1 MHRRLLGISGLLLA
15 AGLACSGLTDLAG
28 DPSEGSSGESQFSDG
43 SINDA
48 SNDASSDI
56 LFSDSFADES
66 SGWEIGD
73 YSGGRVGYWNGEY
86 YVTSLGDGQTMWG
99 LANRGFDDVAIK
111 VRSQQVSAPS
121 NDNNDYGVIC
131 RANADGA
138 GYFFLIS
145 GDGFFAILRGDA
157 NDQFDQLIDWTSS
170 NAINQGNS
178 SNQIQ
183 VTCEG
188 ENLSLQVNGE
198 LLASV
203 KDSRYSA
210 GDIALTAT
218 SYEDTSTEIHFDDI
232 EVVRP

>member
-1 MHRRLLGISGLLLA
+1 MHRRLFVISGLLLA
-15 AGLACSGLTDLAG
+15 AGLACSGLTDLSG
-28 DPSEGSSGESQFSDG
+28 DVSEGSSGESGFSDG
-43 SINDA
+43 SINNA
-48 SNDASSDI
+48 SGDI

-86 YVTSLGDGQTMWG
+86 FVTSLGDGQTMWG

-121 NDNNDYGVIC
+121 NNNNDYGVIC

-145 GDGFFAILRGDA
+145 GDGFFAILRGDT
-157 NDQFDQLIDWTSS
+157 NDQFEQLIDWTSS

-178 SNQIQ
+178 SNEIQ

-232 EVVRP
+232 EVARP

>member
-1 MHRRLLGISGLLLA
+1 MHRRLFVISGLLLA
-15 AGLACSGLTDLAG
+15 AGLACSGLTNLSG
-28 DPSEGSSGESQFSDG
+28 DVSEGSSGESGFSDG
-43 SINDA
+43 SINEA
-48 SNDASSDI
+48 SGDT
-56 LFSDSFADES
+56 LFSDSFADET

-86 YVTSLGDGQTMWG
+86 FVTSLGDGQTMWG

-157 NDQFDQLIDWTSS
+157 NDQFEQLIDWTSS

-178 SNQIQ
+178 SNEIQ

-232 EVVRP
+232 EVARP

>member
-1 MHRRLLGISGLLLA
+1 MQQRLFVISGLLLA
-15 AGLACSGLTDLAG
+15 AGLACSGLTNFSG
-28 DPSEGSSGESQFSDG
+28 DVSEGSSGESGFSDS
-43 SINDA
+43 SINETSGEA
-48 SNDASSDI
+48 
-56 LFSDSFADES
+56 LFSDSFADET

-73 YSGGRVGYWNGEY
+73 YSGGRVGYWNGAY

-178 SNQIQ
+178 SNDIQ

-188 ENLSLQVNGE
+188 ENLLLQVNGE

-218 SYEDTSTEIHFDDI
+218 SYESTSTEIHFDDI

>member
-1 MHRRLLGISGLLLA
+1 MHRRLFAISGLLLA
-15 AGLACSGLTDLAG
+15 AGLACSGLTDLSG
-28 DPSEGSSGESQFSDG
+28 DVSEGSSGESGFSDG
-43 SINDA
+43 SINEA
-48 SNDASSDI
+48 SGDT

-111 VRSQQVSAPS
+111 VRSQQVSAPN

-157 NDQFDQLIDWTSS
+157 NDEFEQLIDWTSS

-178 SNQIQ
+178 SNEIQ

-203 KDSRYSA
+203 KDSHYSA

-232 EVVRP
+232 EVARP

>member
-1 MHRRLLGISGLLLA
+1 MHRRLFAISGLLLA

-43 SINDA
+43 SITKT
-48 SNDASSDI
+48 SSGA
-56 LFSDSFADES
+56 LFSDSFADEN

-73 YSGGRVGYWNGEY
+73 YSGGRVGYWNGTY

-99 LANRGFDDVAIK
+99 VANRGFDDVAIK
-111 VRSQQVSAPS
+111 VRSQQVSAPG

-131 RANADGA
+131 RANADGE

-145 GDGFFAILRGDA
+145 GDGYFAILRGDA
-157 NDQFDQLIDWTSS
+157 NEQFENLIDWTSS
-170 NAINQGNS
+170 TVINQGNS
-178 SNQIQ
+178 ANDIL

-188 ENLSLQVNGE
+188 DNLSLHVNGE

-203 KDSRYSA
+203 KDSRYSS

-232 EVVRP
+232 QVARP

>member
-1 MHRRLLGISGLLLA
+1 MHRRLFVISGLLLA
-15 AGLACSGLTDLAG
+15 AGLACSGLTDLSG
-28 DPSEGSSGESQFSDG
+28 DVSEGSSGESGFSDG
-43 SINDA
+43 SINNA
-48 SNDASSDI
+48 SGDI

-86 YVTSLGDGQTMWG
+86 FVTSLGDGQTMWG
-99 LANRGFDDVAIK
+99 LANRGFDYVAIK

-121 NDNNDYGVIC
+121 NNSNDYGVIC

-145 GDGFFAILRGDA
+145 GDGFFAILRGDT
-157 NDQFDQLIDWTSS
+157 NDQFEQLIDWTSS

-178 SNQIQ
+178 SNEIQ

-232 EVVRP
+232 EVARP

>member
-1 MHRRLLGISGLLLA
+1 MHQRLFVISGLLLA
-15 AGLACSGLTDLAG
+15 AGMACSGFTNLSG
-28 DPSEGSSGESQFSDG
+28 DVSEGSSGESGFSDG
-43 SINDA
+43 SVNV
-48 SNDASSDI
+48 ASSDT
-56 LFSDSFADES
+56 LFSDSFADEN

-131 RANADGA
+131 RANADGT

-157 NDQFDQLIDWTSS
+157 NDQFEQLIDWTSS

-178 SNQIQ
+178 SNEIQ
-183 VTCEG
+183 VTCDG

-210 GDIALTAT
+210 EDIALTAT
-218 SYEDTSTEIHFDDI
+218 SYESTSTEIHFDDI
-232 EVVRP
+232 EVARP